1 MMISKRMVALFVAA
15 AASGPLAVTIAR
27 ADDDPS
33 PAPATSTEP
42 VPATQD
48 QKDAFSVLD
57 RTANSADEE
66 NGLITDLADSAQ
78 RGLDADGA
86 RVVGETD
93 AGPIWLLPAN
103 GALCLALED
112 TTDGSVGTSCEPSDT
127 VIARG
132 ITVGDGTDVYGLVPD
147 GVTSID
153 VTDDN
158 EDTTP
163 VTLDEGSS
171 VYTLD
176 AGHYT
181 VDVDGPGGPTTFDV
195 FGAGG

>member
-1 MMISKRMVALFVAA
+1 MKISKRMIAVLVAA
-15 AASGPLAVTIAR
+15 AACGPLAVTIAQ

-48 QKDAFSVLD
+48 QKDAFAVLD
-57 RTANSADEE
+57 RSATPADEE
-66 NGLITDLADSAQ
+66 NDLVTDLADSAQ

-86 RVVGETD
+86 RVVGATD
-93 AGPIWLLPAN
+93 AGPIWLVPAN

-112 TTDGSVGTSCEPSDT
+112 TTDSSIGTSCEPSDT

-132 ITVGDGTDVYGLVPD
+132 ITVGDGSHVYGLVPD
-147 GVTSID
+147 GVSTVD

-158 EDTTP
+158 EDTTV
-163 VTLDEGSS
+163 VTLDAGSS

-176 AGHYT
+176 NGHYT
-181 VDVDGPGGPTTFDV
+181 VEVDGPDGLTPFDV
-195 FGAGG
+195 VGAGS